1 MVWYVVIGALAAFGL
16 VSALWL
22 ILGWLIPGGKG
33 WAAVCFREGAALERC
48 LWLREWGL
56 LRGPVLLLGEPDREA
71 PTVVTGKKI
80 EYCTAQELPARL
92 EVERRNLDRTGTGDH
107 SGHDQ
112 CRGIS
117 EL

>member
-1 MVWYVVIGALAAFGL
+1 MVWYVVIGMLAAFGL

-22 ILGWLIPGGKG
+22 IAGWLIPGGKG
-33 WAAVCFREGAALERC
+33 WVAVCFREGAALERC

-56 LRGPVLLLGEPDREA
+56 LRGPVLLLQEPAEDDPMILA
-71 PTVVTGKKI
+71 GKKI
-80 EYCTAQELPARL
+80 EYCSVQELPARL